1 MNASREEPAPPAS
14 GRLTRVEAPSG
25 HRESEA
31 WEANYF
37 RTRRN
42 LALRR
47 RRLGYFGFRPEERIV
62 EIGCGDGLN
71 LRLLREGGCEHLLGT
86 DISIS
91 LLERVEAAPVFV
103 GDIYALPFP
112 EGAIDAVLIDSVLHH
127 LVPLEPSL
135 SELHRVLRPGGRLCV
150 LEPRPTLLRTLMDRA
165 MDLVPFPPPLRARQL
180 TYFEERDQYLA
191 WLRYFPS
198 LEGDLQAA
206 GFETAMT
213 RPLPFGIALACRRRP
228 RR

>member
-1 MNASREEPAPPAS
+1 MS
-14 GRLTRVEAPSG
+14 GQVEAPSG

-47 RRLGYFGFRPEERIV
+47 RRLGYFGFRPDERIV

-71 LRLLREGGCEHLLGT
+71 LRLLREAGCTRVLGS
-86 DISIS
+86 DISIT
-91 LLERVEAAPVFV
+91 LLEHVRTAPVFV
-103 GDIYALPFP
+103 GDIYALPLR
-112 EGAIDAVLIDSVLHH
+112 EGAADAVLIDSVLHH
-127 LVPLEPSL
+127 LLPLEPSL
-135 SELHRVLRPGGRLCV
+135 RELHRVLRSGGRLCV

-180 TYFEERDQYLA
+180 TYFEEREQYLA

-198 LEGDLQAA
+198 LAGDLRAA
-206 GFETAMT
+206 GFETEMA
-213 RPLPFGIALACRRRP
+213 RRLPFGIALACRRRAE
-228 RR
+228 R